1 MEISPPPVA
10 TEGMDVTPNSDLSPS
25 QKRKRSRSEGISAPG
40 AKRSDMEVGTNGNLV
55 TGTEAPVMGL
65 PVINAGPAS
74 QQPQWQKTI
83 EKAILSIVSI
93 RFSQIAAFDTDA
105 PETSEASGFVVD
117 AKAGLILTNRH
128 VACSGPFVGEAV
140 FHDHEEVDVYPVY
153 RDPVHDFGILKFDPK
168 KIRYMQVTDIQLA
181 PDLAQVGLDVRVVG
195 NDAGEKLS
203 ILAGSISRLDRNAPE
218 YGEMSYNDFNTFYLQ
233 AASSTSGGSSGSPV
247 LNIEGKAVAL
257 QAGGHMR
264 AATDFFFPL
273 DRVARALKFIQAGDN
288 VPRGSIQVQ
297 FIHRPFDEVRRLG
310 LQESTEAY
318 VRKHFPAEVGL
329 LVAEVVVPKGPAAA
343 FLEEGD
349 VLLSINDTYITKFV
363 PLEETL
369 DSNVGKD
376 IIIKIQ
382 RGGVDMTFT
391 VNVNDL
397 HSITPDRY
405 VEVGGAKVNNVS
417 YQLARQFCV
426 PVEGV
431 YVAEPAGMF
440 RLDGADHG
448 WIISSVDTKPTP
460 NLEAFIDAI
469 KTIPDRERVPV
480 EYYSILDVHT
490 KSVAVVSTER
500 HWSSFRLAVRNDKTG
515 LWDFTDLGAPPP
527 PRPLQPMTATFPT
540 LDQSL
545 GTAASL
551 FHSLVKVSMY
561 IPCRIEGFPK
571 SRKMGA
577 GLVVDAEK
585 GLVVVGR
592 NIVPF
597 TMGDILLTFADSI
610 IIPGK
615 AVFLHPTQ
623 NFAIVSY
630 DPRLAGKTSIK
641 SAPFSPVR
649 IGQGHRV
656 SLVALNHNQRPVAIE
671 TTVTDI
677 TTVTIPYSGTPRF
690 RAINFDAITLDTP
703 LAQQCSAGVLVDA
716 DGGVQGL
723 WLSYLG
729 ERTTNG
735 HDTEYH
741 LGIGIDSVKP
751 VLKRL
756 REGQSPKLRGLAVE
770 ITPVQM
776 SQARHM
782 GLSEDWVRKVEESNP
797 ERRQLFLLRR
807 TENGSATATMLK
819 DLDLILA
826 VNGKTITRVQELE
839 LHEDWGLDVEVTIL
853 RKKAEMTLRV
863 PTTEF
868 DNEGI
873 KRVVFW
879 AGACL
884 HEPHRAVLQQSKNLP
899 SQIYVSGRAKGS
911 PSYMYGIV
919 PTQWITAVNG
929 HPVTTL
935 DDFVEAVRGLPD
947 NEYVRIKT
955 ISFDL
960 VPCVLSIKLGLH
972 YWPTCEMIRDPDS
985 DCGWRRV
992 AIQ

>member
-1 MEISPPPVA
+1 MELDPTVVPREEDMELSNIIPS
-10 TEGMDVTPNSDLSPS
+10 TEPS
-25 QKRKRSRSEGISAPG
+25 LTQKRKRSRSDGVSAPV
-40 AKRSDMEVGTNGNLV
+40 AKRPELDHSTSNGALV
-55 TGTEAPVMGL
+55 EPSLGY
-65 PVINAGPAS
+65 PAAH
-74 QQPQWQKTI
+74 QPQWQGTI
-83 EKAILSIVSI
+83 ERAITSIVSI
-93 RFSQIAAFDTDA
+93 RFSQVAAFDTDG
-105 PETSEASGFVVD
+105 PDTSEASGFVVD
-117 AKAGLILTNRH
+117 AAAGLILTNRH
-128 VACSGPFVGEAV
+128 VACAGPFVGEAV
-140 FHDHEEVDVYPVY
+140 FHDHEEVDVFPVY
-153 RDPVHDFGILKFDPK
+153 RDPVHDFGVLKFDPK
-168 KIRYMQVTDIQLA
+168 KIRYMPVTEIQLA
-181 PDLAQVGLDVRVVG
+181 PDLAQVGLDIRVVG

-218 YGEMSYNDFNTFYLQ
+218 YGEMTYNDFNTFYLQ

-273 DRVARALKFIQAGDN
+273 DRVARALKYIQEGKV
-288 VPRGSIQVQ
+288 VPRGTIQVQ
-297 FIHRPFDEVRRLG
+297 FLHRPFDEVRRLG
-310 LQESTEAY
+310 LTDSTEAHI
-318 VRKHFPAEVGL
+318 RNLFPTEVGM
-329 LVAEVVVPKGPAAA
+329 LVAEVVVPKGPASA

-349 VLLSINDTYITKFV
+349 ILLSVNDNYLTKFV
-363 PLEETL
+363 PLEEVL
-369 DSNVGKD
+369 DSSVGKE
-376 IIIKIQ
+376 IKIKIQ
-382 RGGVDMTFT
+382 RGGADMEFT
-391 VNVNDL
+391 LTVQDL
-397 HSITPDRY
+397 HSISPDRY
-405 VEVGGAKVNNVS
+405 LEVGGAKLNNVS

-426 PVEGV
+426 PVEGI
-431 YVAEPAGMF
+431 YVSEPAGMF
-440 RLDGADHG
+440 RLDGSDHG
-448 WIISSVDTKPTP
+448 WIISSIDTKPTP
-460 NLEAFIDAI
+460 NLDEFIAAF
-469 KTIPDRERVPV
+469 KEIPDRERIPV

-490 KSVAVVSTER
+490 KSVAVVTAER
-500 HWSSFRLAVRNDKTG
+500 HWSGFRLAVRNDKTG
-515 LWDFTDLGAPPP
+515 LWDFTDLGSPPP
-527 PRPLQPMTATFPT
+527 PRPLKPMTATFAT

-545 GTAASL
+545 GAAASL

-577 GLVVDAEK
+577 GLVIDAEK

-610 IIPGK
+610 IVPGK
-615 AVFLHPTQ
+615 AVFLHPTH

-630 DPRLAGKTSIK
+630 DPQLVGETPVK
-641 SAPFSPVR
+641 SAPVSP
-649 IGQGHRV
+649 IKLGQGHRV

-716 DGGVQGL
+716 DGRAQGL

-729 ERTTNG
+729 ERTNSG

-741 LGIGIDSVKP
+741 LGIGIDTLLPILS
-751 VLKRL
+751 RL
-756 REGQSPKLRGLAVE
+756 RLDATPKLRGLAVE
-770 ITPVQM
+770 VTPVQM

-782 GLSEDWVRKVEESNP
+782 GLSEDWVRKVEAANK
-797 ERRQLFLLRR
+797 ERRQLFLIRR
-807 TENGSATATMLK
+807 TENGSETAKVLQ

-839 LHEDWGLDVEVTIL
+839 LHEEWGSDVEVTIL
-853 RKKAEMTLRV
+853 RAKKEITVKV

-868 DNEGI
+868 DNEGT
-873 KRVVFW
+873 KRIVFW
-879 AGACL
+879 AGAVL
-884 HEPHRAVLQQSKNLP
+884 HEPHRAALQQSKKLP
-899 SQIYVSGRAKGS
+899 SRIYVSGRAKGS

-929 HPVTTL
+929 RKVTTL
-935 DDFVEAVRGLPD
+935 DDFVDAVKGLPD

-972 YWPTCEMIRDPDS
+972 YWPTSELIRDPDS
-985 DCGWRRV
+985 DCGWTRRN
-992 AIQ
+992 IQ